1 MLAAELNF
9 GIPNIDL
16 PWSCGGTINPGCFA
30 GHQLLVLFLPS
41 DERAQAAEFE
51 SYKKLADDLAGTDAW
66 LLLIGTEQSKA
77 QVKRNIPIALDREGK
92 AWQAFKKLG
101 KAARLDRAEGAAF
114 LFTRG
119 GTFHR
124 VWPGQGHASE
134 VIGEFLSRG

>member
-16 PWSCGGTINPGCFA
+16 PWSCGGTVNPGCFA

-51 SYKKLADDLAGTDAW
+51 SYQKLANDLAETDGW
-66 LLLIGTEQSKA
+66 LLLIGTEHSKT
-77 QVKRNIPIALDREGK
+77 QMKGNIPIALDREGK
-92 AWQAFKKLG
+92 AWQAFKKLA
-101 KAARLDRAEGAAF
+101 KTARLDRAEGAAF

-134 VIGEFLSRG
+134 VVGEFLSRG